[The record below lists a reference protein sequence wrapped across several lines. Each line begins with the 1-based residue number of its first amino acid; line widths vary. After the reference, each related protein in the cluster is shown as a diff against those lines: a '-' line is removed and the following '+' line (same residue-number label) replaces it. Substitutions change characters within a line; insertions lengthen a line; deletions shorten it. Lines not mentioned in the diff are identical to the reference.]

1 MTIDEKA
8 KQEQQQRQLHELK
21 MAKASKLH
29 QHSLKMRTKRA
40 KSDSV
45 KLKEIALI
53 NSIAINIEVQD
64 KKNKMNQKLQ
74 ESEVRR
80 KQILKQ
86 ITQKQKNNNEQTKAV
101 LERKRNII
109 LTKKTVVKQLDASS

>member
-1 MTIDEKA
+1 MIDEKA
-8 KQEQQQRQLHELK
+8 KQEQQQRKLHELK

-29 QHSLKMRTKRA
+29 QRSLKMRTERA
-40 KSDSV
+40 KNDIV

-53 NSIAINIEVQD
+53 NSIASNIQVQD
-64 KKNKMNQKLQ
+64 KKNKMNQKLHQ
-74 ESEVRR
+74 SEVRR

-109 LTKKTVVKQLDASS
+109 LTKQTVGKQLDASS